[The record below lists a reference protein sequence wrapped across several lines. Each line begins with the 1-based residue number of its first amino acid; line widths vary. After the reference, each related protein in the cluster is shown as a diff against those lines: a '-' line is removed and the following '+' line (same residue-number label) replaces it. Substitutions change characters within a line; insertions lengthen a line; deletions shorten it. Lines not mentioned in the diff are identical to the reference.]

1 MKESPGKTILQQIY
15 KSISMKLEDA
25 PAQQSLPVRL
35 DAEQKRPVAR
45 AGRSPAITAI
55 GRTLLG
61 KLAVALA
68 TSLCVGFI
76 AMPLL
81 ALFLRVPLD
90 RLLTYLVDP
99 LVLDALRLTAVSSAC
114 SLVLMLVFGTPVAYL
129 LGRYNFFGKSL
140 LETILE
146 LPLVLPPAV
155 AGVALLF
162 AFGRRTPLGS
172 FLRELNIEVAF
183 TIVAVILAQTFVAA
197 PFYIKSARLGFQ
209 GVPRDL
215 MESAQ
220 TMGAGPLGVFRYIT
234 VPLALPGIAGGAVLG
249 WARAVAEFGATILFA
264 GNFQGQTQTMPL
276 AIYTTL
282 ESDINAA
289 IVLSVILVVTS
300 FTLLVTFKLLSRR
313 QLDIVGLGE

>member
-1 MKESPGKTILQQIY
+1 MSVGW
-15 KSISMKLEDA
+15 
-25 PAQQSLPVRL
+25 
-35 DAEQKRPVAR
+35 
-45 AGRSPAITAI
+45 G
-55 GRTLLG
+55 TLLG
-61 KLAVALA
+61 RLAMAFA
-68 TSLCVGFI
+68 TAVCVGFI
-76 AMPLL
+76 SLPLL
-81 ALFLRVPLD
+81 ALFLRLPLD
-90 RLLTYLVDP
+90 RLVSYLVEP
-99 LVLDALRLTAVSSAC
+99 LVLDALRLTALSSVC
-114 SLVLMLVFGTPVAYL
+114 SLALMVGFGTPVAYL
-129 LGRYNFFGKSL
+129 MGRYNFFGKSL

-215 MESAQ
+215 MEAAQ
-220 TMGAGPLGVFRYIT
+220 TQGAGAFATFRYVV
-234 VPLALPGIAGGAVLG
+234 VPLAMPGIAGGAVLG

-276 AIYTTL
+276 AIYIAL
-282 ESDINAA
+282 ESDLNAA
-289 IVLSVILVVTS
+289 VVLSAILVTTS
-300 FTLLVTFKLLSRR
+300 FALLVAFKLLSRSR
-313 QLDIVGLGE
+313 LDVVGLGD